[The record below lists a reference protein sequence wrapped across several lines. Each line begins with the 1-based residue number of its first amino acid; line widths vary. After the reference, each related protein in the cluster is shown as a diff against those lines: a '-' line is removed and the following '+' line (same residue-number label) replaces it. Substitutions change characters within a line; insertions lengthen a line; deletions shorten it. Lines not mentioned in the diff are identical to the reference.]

1 MFQVSA
7 IMTKPA
13 IKSVI
18 STSAQ
23 QLLRNYERHLSEVLD
38 LRSATIRNYVSDL
51 RGFMAWCEQ
60 TWQEDDELAVFSP
73 ERVATPTV
81 TRYRDYLQHDAR
93 RKPNTINR
101 YLVSIKRYFSWA
113 NDAELI
119 MRDPA
124 RPVKLVAQMPRAP
137 RHLSDQEEEAL
148 LTAVSYSGNLR
159 DATLITL
166 LLHTGLRVSE
176 LCSLKWEHVLRQKRS
191 GYLRIWGKRNK
202 YREVP
207 LNVTA
212 RNALERY
219 EKERAAEEEASPYI
233 FVSQRTG
240 TKLTPRGVG
249 YILTKYAKQAGV
261 KNLRLHD
268 LRHRFGYRM
277 AERAPLHRLAQIMG
291 HDSLDTTML
300 YVRGTQQDLQQAVE
314 TIAWE

>member
-1 MFQVSA
+1 
-7 IMTKPA
+7 MTEPA
-13 IKSVI
+13 IKPTI
-18 STSAQ
+18 SAQAQ
-23 QLLRNYERHLSEVLD
+23 QLLTTYERHLTEALD
-38 LRSATIRNYVSDL
+38 LRPATVRNYISDL

-60 TWQEDDELAVFSP
+60 TWQADNASLVFSL

-81 TRYRDYLQHDAR
+81 TRYRDYLQHEAR
-93 RKPNTINR
+93 RKPNTVNR

-113 NDAELI
+113 IDEELI

-124 RPVKLVAQMPRAP
+124 RPVKLVAQMLRAP
-137 RHLSDQEEEAL
+137 RHLSDREEESL
-148 LTAVSYSGNLR
+148 LTAVSRSGNLR
-159 DATLITL
+159 DVTLITL
-166 LLHTGLRVSE
+166 MLHTGLRVSE
-176 LCSLKWEHVLRQKRS
+176 VCNLKWEQVVWQKRS

-212 RNALERY
+212 RNALEKY
-219 EKERAAEEEASPYI
+219 EKEGITEGQLGPYV
-233 FVSQRTG
+233 FVSQRTQ
-240 TKLTPRGVG
+240 TSLTPRGVG
-249 YILTKYAKQAGV
+249 YILTKYAHPAGV
-261 KNLRLHD
+261 NNLRLHD

-277 AERAPLHRLAQIMG
+277 AERVPLYRLAQIMG